1 MQQESGLFVDL
12 PEEEGPKTG
21 FYDFKLLKTTAYSR
35 LYVALKQGRRVLIKT
50 TKDNS
55 EWQLRLL
62 WREYELS
69 KNCDHPHLVHIYDFD
84 PELPM
89 GAALIMEYIE
99 GRTLDA
105 YLAERPT
112 SRDRKR
118 LFGEL
123 LSAVDYLHQRGI
135 IHNDLKPENILIT
148 RANNTLKV
156 IDFGLA
162 DSDAEYALRTL
173 GCTPH
178 YASPEL
184 RERRQTVDA
193 RSDIYSLGC
202 LLGELFPH
210 RYRAV
215 VRRAMAECPE
225 QRYADVASL
234 RRAWMRVQ
242 HLPRRLLIGF
252 VIVLSL
258 VWLGWESGS
267 RRLSER
273 YLQAQCGHVESSM
286 DQLCREAIDSMAPIP
301 FYNWTELIGWEFEA
315 RIDSCQARALR
326 HFAHERTRSAFEQF
340 CTSCAQKAKARITQ
354 ASWEGGKLYI
364 HQTATLSPEEHAF
377 YDSLFF
383 AGAPYRPYSGE

>member
-12 PEEEGPKTG
+12 PEEEGPKAG

-62 WREYELS
+62 RREYELS

-173 GCTPH
+173 GCTPQSGH
-178 YASPEL
+178 GRTPRAALCRCGVVASCL
-184 RERRQTVDA
+184 DA
-193 RSDIYSLGC
+193 RAASAAPTLDRVCDRVVACVVGVGKRLKKALGA
-202 LLGELFPH
+202 LP
-210 RYRAV
+210 A
-215 VRRAMAECPE
+215 RAM
-225 QRYADVASL
+225 
-234 RRAWMRVQ
+234 
-242 HLPRRLLIGF
+242 
-252 VIVLSL
+252 
-258 VWLGWESGS
+258 
-267 RRLSER
+267 
-273 YLQAQCGHVESSM
+273 
-286 DQLCREAIDSMAPIP
+286 
-301 FYNWTELIGWEFEA
+301 
-315 RIDSCQARALR
+315 
-326 HFAHERTRSAFEQF
+326 RS
-340 CTSCAQKAKARITQ
+340 I
-354 ASWEGGKLYI
+354 
-364 HQTATLSPEEHAF
+364 
-377 YDSLFF
+377 
-383 AGAPYRPYSGE
+383 